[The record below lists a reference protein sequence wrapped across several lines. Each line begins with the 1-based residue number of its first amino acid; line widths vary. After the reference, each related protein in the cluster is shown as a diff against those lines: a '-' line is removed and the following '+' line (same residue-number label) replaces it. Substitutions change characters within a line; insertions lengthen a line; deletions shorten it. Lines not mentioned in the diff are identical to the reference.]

1 MIRTTRFFAIAILAT
16 TLTLAQAER
25 SAEVQLKA
33 AMHKEQVEG
42 DLKAAIEQYRQIISH
57 YGKNRAV
64 AAQAIFH
71 MAQCHE
77 KLGQAEARKLFEQLV
92 KDYADQKEIAKLAN
106 ARLTALSRGLVS
118 NGIVARQVMIDPV
131 TDIYCSLSPDGR
143 FLAYVDWASDGN
155 VGVYDLKTAQTRR
168 LTKEA
173 TAAGPAHYA
182 DGLAVS
188 PDSKQVA
195 YGWYNEDQFYELRS
209 VALDAAPP
217 RIVYRDKERWH
228 ITPFDWSKDGK
239 DILALRSREENDP
252 EQIVII
258 SIQSSSL
265 RAIRSFAKSGP
276 RRMAY
281 SPDGRR
287 IVYDAGGDIAQVS
300 LDTREDTPLVKHPAN
315 DFMLGWAPDGK
326 SLLFGSDRTG
336 SRGIWLLRLQGDK
349 AAGEPILI
357 KGDSG
362 EITPIGIAPDGSFFY
377 GVGGWVRNVYRATVD
392 LFAAKVV
399 EPPSPAVQQFMDT
412 NGVPDWSPDGT
423 YLAYGSGRRRSMS
436 PQRPSLLCTR
446 DEKSGEEREFAP
458 ELSGFGRVRC
468 LADGRSFLVM
478 GADLAGRRGIYRFD
492 THSPGIFA
500 VYRETADFPLRTYDV
515 RPEGKRV
522 YYSGIGSKAL
532 QIRVRDLQTGDEKVI
547 YTADEKV
554 PAFNDPFGDIAVSPD
569 ERWLAFVEEQETPT
583 KLMVIST
590 QGGEARQLMKSDPPQ
605 WIENLAWTPDGRY
618 LLYTKR
624 SGTWPHG
631 ERTEVFRISAQGGES
646 IKLGISYPRIAHFR
660 IHPDGRRIA
669 FAVPE
674 YRAEIWVMENIFR

>member
-1 MIRTTRFFAIAILAT
+1 MTTTTRILAIIM
-16 TLTLAQAER
+16 LAAGLVLAQGER

-42 DLKAAIEQYRQIISH
+42 DLKAAIAQYQQIISH

-77 KLGQAEARKLFEQLV
+77 KLGQTEARKLFEQLV

-106 ARLTALSRGLVS
+106 ARLMALSRGLVS
-118 NGIVARQVMIDPV
+118 NGIVARQVMVNPA
-131 TDIYCSLSPDGR
+131 TDIYCALSPDGR
-143 FLAYVDWASDGN
+143 FLAYVDWASDGD
-155 VGVYDLKTAQTRR
+155 VGVYDLKTAQARR

-173 TAAGPAHYA
+173 AAAGPAHFA

-195 YGWYNEDQFYELRS
+195 YGWYNEDRFYELRS

-217 RIVYRDKERWH
+217 RIVYRDKERWNV
-228 ITPFDWSKDGK
+228 TPFDWSKDGK

-258 SIQSSSL
+258 SIQNSSL
-265 RAIRSFAKSGP
+265 RSIRSFAKSGP
-276 RRMAY
+276 SRVAY

-287 IVYDAGGDIAQVS
+287 VVYDAGGDIAMVS
-300 LDTREDTPLVKHPAN
+300 LDTGEDTPLVKHPAN

-326 SLLFGSDRTG
+326 SLLFASDRTG
-336 SRGIWLLRLQGDK
+336 ILGIWLLRLQGDK

-357 KGDSG
+357 KSDMGK
-362 EITPIGIAPDGSFFY
+362 ITPIGISPDGAFLY
-377 GVGGWVRNVYRATVD
+377 GVGGWEFNVYRATVD
-392 LFAAKVV
+392 LPAAKVV
-399 EPPSPAVQQFMDT
+399 EPPSSAVQQFMGT
-412 NGVPDWSPDGT
+412 NGAPDWSPDGT
-423 YLAYGSGRRRSMS
+423 FLAYGSGRRRSIS
-436 PQRPSLLCTR
+436 PQRPNLLCIR

-458 ELSGFGRVRC
+458 ELSAFGRVRC

-478 GADLAGRRGIYRFD
+478 GDDLAGRRGIYRID
-492 THSPGIFA
+492 THPSGVSA
-500 VYRETADFPLRTYDV
+500 VYQERADFPLRTYDV

-522 YYSGIGSKAL
+522 YYSGIGSKGL
-532 QIRVRDLQTGDEKVI
+532 QIRVRDLQTGDEKAI
-547 YTADEKV
+547 YSADEKL
-554 PAFNDPFGDIAVSPD
+554 PAFNDPIGDIAVSPD
-569 ERWLAFVEEQETPT
+569 DRWLAFVEEQETPT
-583 KLMVIST
+583 KLMIIST

-605 WIENLAWTPDGRY
+605 WIEDLAWTPDGRY
-618 LLYTKR
+618 LLYAKR
-624 SGTWPHG
+624 MGAWPHLL
-631 ERTEVFRISAQGGES
+631 TEVWRIPAEGGES
-646 IKLGISYPRIAHFR
+646 TRLGISYPRIEGLR

-669 FAVPE
+669 FVMPE
-674 YRAEIWVMENIFR
+674 YRSEIWVMENIFR